1 MFACAGLIL
10 NITITANE
18 TYSKNLQTLQMFS
31 DTSRVMFI
39 KSPAFASDEFELL
52 LYRLR
57 FDTIGMFL
65 SIVRFEEIRFVWFT
79 VRLCPARSNAVM
91 LNRLDHQRDL
101 HRYCYTCVCYMPVMF
116 IAYVEFRSVIF
127 AIERFSSTVI
137 VMFRVLPKVASEVL
151 WLLLYMV
158 RFESSWICVIYCKV

>member
-1 MFACAGLIL
+1 
-10 NITITANE
+10 
-18 TYSKNLQTLQMFS
+18 MFS

-39 KSPAFASDEFELL
+39 KSPALASDEFELL

-91 LNRLDHQRDL
+91 LKSTWPSAWVAFTVTLAFA
-101 HRYCYTCVCYMPVMF
+101 TMPVMF
-116 IAYVEFRSVIF
+116 IAYVEFRRVIF

-137 VMFRVLPKVASEVL
+137 VMFRVSPKVASEML
-151 WLLLYMV
+151 
-158 RFESSWICVIYCKV
+158 